1 MFEDFIKG
9 IREYTSDRFM
19 SPLGAS
25 LAASWCAWNY
35 KTLLII
41 FSGESAIRKIHLL
54 QMVYQDTWYSWVH
67 FAIGPLMTTAF
78 YILVFPY
85 PSNWV
90 YSYSLRRRKE
100 ALSLK
105 RQIDDQT
112 VLTQEESRALRNR
125 FMELEAQHMTESVRL
140 SNTID
145 SLKNQLKQLI
155 EERDALAEELTTAR
169 HMEVIRPVPPEAPPS
184 SSSSADPDAT
194 NVNPI
199 ALDKSQRQMLD
210 ALGRYGSNT
219 SVTTLSD
226 RLSLGD
232 AAIWYIAGQLE
243 EMGLAVR
250 GSATDRISGEGYGII
265 SLTDAGL
272 RLFMESI
279 Q

>member
-9 IREYTSDRFM
+9 IREYISDRFM

-35 KTLLII
+35 KSLLII

-54 QMVYQDTWYSWVH
+54 QMVYQNAWYSWIH
-67 FAIGPLMTTAF
+67 LAIGPLMTAAF

-90 YSYSLRRRKE
+90 YSYSLKRRKE
-100 ALSLK
+100 ALNLK

-112 VLTQEESRALRNR
+112 ALTQEESRALRNR
-125 FMELEAQHMTESVRL
+125 FMELETQHMTESARL
-140 SNTID
+140 GNTID
-145 SLKNQLKQLI
+145 SLKNQLKQLV

-169 HMEVIRPVPPEAPPS
+169 HVEVTRTMQPEAPPS
-184 SSSSADPDAT
+184 SSSSVDPDAV
-194 NVNPI
+194 NVKPI
-199 ALDKSQRQMLD
+199 SLDKSQWQMLD
-210 ALGRYGSNT
+210 ALGRNGSNT
-219 SVTTLSD
+219 SVTTLSG

-243 EMGLAVR
+243 DMGLALR
-250 GSATDRISGEGYGII
+250 GSITDQLSGEGYRVV
-265 SLTDAGL
+265 SLTDVGL
-272 RLFMESI
+272 RLFMQSI